1 MQEKQRARAHIT
13 IAELNSYLTDQTL
26 FIIGN
31 GFDLMHGVP
40 SRYHDF
46 RDSIGRRNVIRTTME
61 SYIHK
66 PDIWGEFENNLAYLD
81 RAMMMGELDEWLDD
95 FGVLD
100 EDDEDF
106 SAADFFA
113 AMETATEPVPI
124 LLYELPKRFRRWIQT
139 LQPAQTAK
147 PLLGLLRK
155 DARYINFNYTE
166 FLETLYDIPQ
176 QRICYI
182 HGDRRDKKHQ
192 LVLGHGQNEE
202 LVFEAWYQ
210 ANKERPAY
218 QPMLLGRKGNPY
230 RNDNP
235 VYLAYFLQDD
245 TLGNWKSQ
253 MRYDAINHTIDLIE
267 DYYARSAKKTAD
279 VIQRHRSMIE
289 SLSSIQQIVVIGH
302 SLSSVD
308 WPYFSEI
315 MNHTGQVHWYFSW
328 HAQEDIKQNQ
338 SFTDA
343 MGIPDDDVTMVAL

>member
-1 MQEKQRARAHIT
+1 M
-13 IAELNSYLTDQTL
+13 
-26 FIIGN
+26 
-31 GFDLMHGVP
+31 
-40 SRYHDF
+40 
-46 RDSIGRRNVIRTTME
+46 
-61 SYIHK
+61 
-66 PDIWGEFENNLAYLD
+66 
-81 RAMMMGELDEWLDD
+81 
-95 FGVLD
+95 
-100 EDDEDF
+100 
-106 SAADFFA
+106 
-113 AMETATEPVPI
+113 
-124 LLYELPKRFRRWIQT
+124 
-139 LQPAQTAK
+139 
-147 PLLGLLRK
+147 LRK
-155 DARYINFNYTE
+155 DARYINFNYTD

-210 ANKERPAY
+210 ANKDRTAY
-218 QPMLLGRKGNPY
+218 QPMLLGRKGKPY
-230 RNDNP
+230 RNDDP

-279 VIQRHRSMIE
+279 VIQKHRSMFE
-289 SLSSIQQIVVIGH
+289 SLSSVQQIVVIGH

-308 WPYFSEI
+308 WPYFTEI
-315 MNHTGQVHWYFSW
+315 MNHTDQVHWYFSW
-328 HAQEDIKQNQ
+328 HGQEDSKHIQ